1 MDGICRKK
9 RHRIYSV
16 YSIFD
21 ESKQLTFTPIPR
33 STEKIKAYMNDR
45 GTTTLFWFS
54 RGYYTVSDEDD
65 NLIFYDLRFGRDD
78 LWLAEDGQ
86 FIWKNKIIFNENDE
100 AHTFELTIPS
110 FDTRSQNLSRYWNRI
125 WGE

>member
-1 MDGICRKK
+1 
-9 RHRIYSV
+9 
-16 YSIFD
+16 
-21 ESKQLTFTPIPR
+21 
-33 STEKIKAYMNDR
+33 MNDR